1 MKPVVIFVGSFKGAL
16 QDGGVGGQ
24 MYACHSLVDS
34 PISTVVDWRKID
46 STMTSIPPPAL
57 FKRGLRA
64 AARTVR
70 LTCEMLRAPRA
81 RVLIFAGDG
90 PSLVEKGCMVLLARS
105 LRRHVVLCPR
115 SGMVIDD
122 FERSAFFRRFIPLV
136 LRNASVVLC
145 QSPGWAQWYGRIGGV
160 APQRIEVI
168 PNWIRAADY
177 ANLAAGRENGPTG
190 QIVFLYMGWLEE
202 FKGIRDLVS
211 AVAIARDALDGA
223 VFEICGDGS
232 LAALVRQESAAL
244 GVADRFQFRGWVA
257 GVDKRAALRRANVLV
272 MPSHREGMPNAALE
286 AMASGIPVL
295 ATRVGGL
302 PDLVQ
307 EGRTGWLVE
316 PRDPHA
322 LAAALVRCVVE
333 RDSLRSRGIEALE
346 RVRNNHDISVAW
358 PRVLRALRI
367 ETSVAGDISP

>member
-34 PISTVVDWRKID
+34 PISGIVDWCKID
-46 STMTSIPPPAL
+46 STMTSIPPPGL
-57 FKRGLRA
+57 FKRGLWA
-64 AARTVR
+64 ATRTVT
-70 LTCEMLRAPRA
+70 LAWELLRNPRA

-90 PSLVEKGCMVLLARS
+90 PSLVEKGCMVLLARG
-105 LRRHVVLCPR
+105 LRRHVVFCPR

-122 FERSAFFRRFIPLV
+122 LERSAFFRRFVPHV

-145 QSPGWAQWYGRIGGV
+145 QSEGWAQWYGRIGGL
-160 APQRIEVI
+160 APQDIEVI

-177 ANLAAGRENGPTG
+177 AELAAGQALAPTG
-190 QIVFLYMGWLEE
+190 PVVFLYMGWLEE
-202 FKGIRDLVS
+202 FKGIRDLVA
-211 AVAIARDALDGA
+211 AVAIAGDALDGA
-223 VFEICGDGS
+223 IFEICGDGS
-232 LAALVRQESAAL
+232 LAALLRQETATL
-244 GVADRFQFRGWVA
+244 GVADRFRFHGWVA
-257 GVDKRAALRRANVLV
+257 GDEKRAALRRADVLV

-295 ATRVGGL
+295 ATRAGGL

-307 EGRTGWLVE
+307 EGHTGWLVE

-322 LAAALVRCVVE
+322 LAGALTRCVVE
-333 RDSLRSRGIEALE
+333 RDLLRARGIEALE

-367 ETSVAGDISP
+367 DKSVAGDISP